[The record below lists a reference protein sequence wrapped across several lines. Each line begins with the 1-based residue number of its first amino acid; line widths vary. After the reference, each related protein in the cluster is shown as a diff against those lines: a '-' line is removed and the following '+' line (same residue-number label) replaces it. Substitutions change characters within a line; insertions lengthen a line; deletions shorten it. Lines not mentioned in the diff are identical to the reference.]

1 MTNLKYWKEKIQQ
14 RRKQTSFRDFLMEVS
29 SWYTLTLYNN
39 RGIISRFPDTPRV
52 KNVISNKEFEKGRDN
67 LLERWI
73 HYNTE
78 ESFLNNF
85 DTLFKSIDMVNSC
98 QYWNNINSD
107 FAESVLN
114 GKNIYLTFAAIN
126 DCENVCYSVSV
137 KNNCTNIFNS
147 LMVQPNSQDIYF
159 ATNIASSYKV
169 FYSRYIQNSNNI
181 WFSTNLIWC
190 TECIDCDNL
199 ENASYHIS
207 NEPYSKEE
215 YFTKKNGILKNKW
228 AFFKKYT
235 SLKLWGNNIGCQN
248 IRNGDALFNCFDV
261 SDAKHSFNVKWGQ
274 NLIFTGWIGWVE
286 NAYDICGWGSSTANN
301 IYGVAGVKGDHVY
314 CSSHIIGTNIF
325 YSYHLEDC
333 SYCIG
338 CIGLKNKQYCILNKQ
353 YSKQEWEILADKIFK
368 HMEDE
373 WILGDFFSWS
383 TNPFYF
389 NDTIAWM
396 LWDFTKQEVEEKWYM
411 WRDEEIKVDIPASSD
426 IISIDELNDYEWHNP
441 EWEWRINP
449 EILKKVIRN
458 NEWNYYR
465 IIKMEYDFLIKHA
478 LPLPRLHWL
487 ERMRINF
494 WTHK

>member
-1 MTNLKYWKEKIQQ
+1 MTELKYWQEKIQE

-39 RGIISRFPDTPRV
+39 KGIISRFPDTPRI
-52 KNVISNKEFEKGRDN
+52 KSVISNKEFEKGRDD
-67 LLERWI
+67 LLEAWI
-73 HYNTE
+73 NYNAE
-78 ESFLNNF
+78 EDFLNHF
-85 DTLFKSIDMVNSC
+85 DILFKSIDMVNSC

-199 ENASYHIS
+199 ENASYHIA

-215 YFTKKNGILKNKW
+215 YFIKKNEILKNKW
-228 AFFKKYT
+228 AFFKKYR

-248 IRNGDALFNCFDV
+248 IKNGDALFNCFDV
-261 SDAKHSFNVKWGQ
+261 SDAKHSFNVKWGK

-325 YSYHLEDC
+325 YSYYLEDC

-338 CIGLKNKQYCILNKQ
+338 CIWLKNKQYCILNKQ
-353 YSKQEWEILADKIFK
+353 YSKQQWKILADKIFK
-368 HMEDE
+368 KMEDK
-373 WILGDFFSWS
+373 WTLWDFFSWS

-389 NDTIAWM
+389 NDTIAGM
-396 LWDFTKQEVEEKWYM
+396 LWDFSKEEVEEKWYM
-411 WRDEEIKVDIPASSD
+411 WRDEEIKVDIPEWTD
-426 IISIDELNDYEWHNP
+426 IISISDINNFQWYDESWNWTID
-441 EWEWRINP
+441 P
-449 EILKKVIRN
+449 EIMKKVIQDDSG
-458 NEWNYYR
+458 NYYR
-465 IIKMEYDFLIKHA
+465 IVQMEYDFLMKHT
-478 LPLPRLHWL
+478 LPLPDIHWID
-487 ERMRINF
+487 RIKVNF
-494 WTHK
+494 GI